1 MISILNNLG
10 FYGPFILIILSV
22 YLLWGHKNLLFYY
35 VIGIFVNMILNII
48 LKGIIQESRPIFDYK
63 KVSLASTRAKKLLY
77 QNGVP
82 FYLFGMPSGHA
93 QNSFFSTIFIY
104 LALRKMNITYI
115 YLGLTILICIQRIS
129 TNYHSINQVIV
140 GSFIGSLF
148 AFFIYYLV
156 DKKLQGKIRPK
167 PDDNGPI

>member
-1 MISILNNLG
+1 MISILNHLG
-10 FYGPFILIILSV
+10 SHGPFILIILSI
-22 YLLWGHKNLLFYY
+22 YLLWDHKILLFYY

-48 LKGIIQESRPIFDYK
+48 LKGIIQEPRPIFDDK
-63 KVSLASTRAKKLLY
+63 KVSLAVTHAKRFFY

-82 FYLFGMPSGHA
+82 FDLFGMPSGHA
-93 QNSFFSTIFIY
+93 QSSFFSTIFIY

-115 YLGLTILICIQRIS
+115 YLALTILTCIQRILS
-129 TNYHSINQVIV
+129 NYHSINQVIV

-148 AFFIYYLV
+148 AFFIYYLSE
-156 DKKLQGKIRPK
+156 KKLQGKIRVK